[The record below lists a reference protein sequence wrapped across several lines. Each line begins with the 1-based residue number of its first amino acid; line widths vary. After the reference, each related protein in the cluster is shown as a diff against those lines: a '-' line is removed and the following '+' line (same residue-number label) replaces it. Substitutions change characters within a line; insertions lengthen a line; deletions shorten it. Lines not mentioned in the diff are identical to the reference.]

1 MYITYNSEHGS
12 KSGRRFAKNIIS
24 FGMTVVLVASIG
36 TTAFADSVSSE
47 LSLAQPSKMASG
59 D

>member
-24 FGMTVVLVASIG
+24 FGLTVVLVASIG
-36 TTAFADSVSSE
+36 TTAFADSV
-47 LSLAQPSKMASG
+47 
-59 D
+59 